1 MRALLPLRHGG
12 DPRADAAAR
21 QRGCAPPFARAL
33 DAMER
38 WLPDATRVT
47 IPGTTHEM
55 SQQDP
60 EAFNRAVRGFLAGRG

>member
-1 MRALLPLRHGG
+1 MEAIRAPTLLLGSG
-12 DPRADAAAR
+12 
-21 QRGCAPPFARAL
+21 GCAPPFARAL